1 MGAVNDIFRDPTE
14 GALARRRELVRE
26 RRDDLALMPHAI
38 RRVVVARRARTWA
51 SVAVIA
57 TGTIALVAAA
67 SPSLA
72 SLIARGMPGLV
83 PAALSTCLIASWLA
97 GILVY
102 VAARAMQEHRFAVA
116 MSRCVLPGEDLD
128 HDLERLSHERPDE
141 VARNMAHRLEVASAA
156 LPVAAASFL
165 LPASALYLGLAAR
178 AKGWPATTDFEQ
190 ALAGHAHALLA
201 IAAAGLVGAMFMTR
215 RAMRLPNVAPLA
227 AMVAVVAA
235 PIAAFAPGALRWI
248 ALATCA
254 IAGATAI
261 VVRRLRIER
270 ARIETEDPAAGSEF
284 FTWHGFVAGM
294 RQTMTRARELTR
306 SRHVRL
312 SLLTLGV
319 LGGAAYA
326 AMPKHAAIARPETP
340 RIETPHLIPGEL
352 PVSKFHT
359 TRLADG
365 RLQIDIEF
373 VDSHAV
379 DIPALAG
386 LLSVPSGWRADV
398 TIVAA
403 TADPV
408 LVTPFGDESTK
419 QLADQDSATF
429 SVCADHERP
438 ISLHVATLNGGP
450 QAVRLV
456 VDAKLALASCTK

>member
-141 VARNMAHRLEVASAA
+141 VARGMAHRLEVGSAA
-156 LPVAAASFL
+156 LPVAAAAFL
-165 LPASALYLGLAAR
+165 LPATALYVGLAAR
-178 AKGWPATTDFEQ
+178 ARGWPATTDFEQ
-190 ALAGHAHALLA
+190 ALAAHASPLLA
-201 IAAAGLVGAMFMTR
+201 IAALGLVAAIVMTR
-215 RAMRLPNVAPLA
+215 RAMRLPKVAPLA
-227 AMVAVVAA
+227 AMVAAVAA
-235 PIAAFAPGALRWI
+235 PIAAFAPGTLRWI

-284 FTWHGFVAGM
+284 FTWRGFVAGM
-294 RQTMTRARELTR
+294 RQTITRTRQLAR
-306 SRHVRL
+306 SRYLRL

-319 LGGAAYA
+319 VAGAAYA
-326 AMPKHAAIARPETP
+326 AMPKHVAIAQPEMP
-340 RIETPHLIPGEL
+340 RIETPRIPLEV
-352 PVSKFHT
+352 PTSRFHA

-365 RLQIDIEF
+365 RLQIDIDF
-373 VDSHAV
+373 VDGRSV

-386 LLSVPSGWRADV
+386 LLAVPEGWRADI
-398 TIVAA
+398 TVAA
-403 TADPV
+403 GTSEPVVVSAFADVP
-408 LVTPFGDESTK
+408 GK

-429 SVCADHERP
+429 SQCADHERP
-438 ISLHVATLNGGP
+438 ISLHAQPTWSSGVHE
-450 QAVRLV
+450 VRLV
-456 VDAKLALASCTK
+456 IDAKLALAKCN